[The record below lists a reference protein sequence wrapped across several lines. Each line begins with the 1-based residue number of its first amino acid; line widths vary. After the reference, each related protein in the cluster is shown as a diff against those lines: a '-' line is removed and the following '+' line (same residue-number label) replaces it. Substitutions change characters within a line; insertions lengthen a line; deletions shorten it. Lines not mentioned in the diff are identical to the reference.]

1 MSAAL
6 LPRRALITGASGG
19 IGYELARVFAKE
31 GWELILVARGI
42 SKMNALAEQ
51 LTKSHG
57 VSVIVI
63 EKDLSMAASS
73 QELFQETQSRGLHVD
88 ALVNNAGFGSFGP
101 FSGSDIKTNTD
112 MLELNIVTLTKLTKL
127 YLGPMLQNK
136 KGWILN
142 VASTAAFQPGPLM
155 AVYYASKAY
164 VLSFS
169 EALAN
174 EVKDAGISVTALCP
188 GATETGFRDAAQ
200 MGQSKLFKK
209 RVMLADR
216 VAQEGYRGMVKRKVV
231 VIPGLKNNIMAS
243 SVRFAPRS
251 IVPSV
256 VRKITE
262 AKH

>member
-1 MSAAL
+1 MSNAL

-31 GWELILVARGI
+31 GWDLILAARGL

-51 LTKSHG
+51 LTQSHG
-57 VSVIVI
+57 VSVLVI
-63 EKDLSMAASS
+63 EKDLSLAASP

-101 FSGSDIKTNTD
+101 FDGSDLKSNTD
-112 MLELNIVTLTKLTKL
+112 MLELNVVALTKLTKL
-127 YLGPMLQNK
+127 YLGPMLPRK
-136 KGWILN
+136 KGWVLN

-169 EALAN
+169 EALSN
-174 EVKDAGISVTALCP
+174 EVKDAGITVTALCP

-200 MGQSKLFKK
+200 MGRSKLFKK
-209 RVMLADR
+209 RAMLADR
-216 VAQEGYRGMVKRKVV
+216 VAREGYRGMMERKVI
-231 VIPGLKNNIMAS
+231 VIPGLKNKIMVT

-256 VRKITE
+256 VRKMSE
-262 AKH
+262 GKH